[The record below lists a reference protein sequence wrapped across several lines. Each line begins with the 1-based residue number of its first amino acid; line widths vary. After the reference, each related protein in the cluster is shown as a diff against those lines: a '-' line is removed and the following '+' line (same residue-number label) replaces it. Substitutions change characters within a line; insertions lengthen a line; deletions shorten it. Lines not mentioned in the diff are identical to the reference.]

1 MKERFLSVSDIDYIS
16 SFDGVNLYSKITLGE
31 QPMANLIIV
40 QGLSEELDDY
50 DGVASTFNEYDY
62 NVIRYDQRGHGKT
75 PGDKNLYEHVDIV
88 IEDLKAV
95 VDYVKA
101 QLTGKIFIL
110 GHGVGGT
117 IATLFGIR
125 YPNAVHGYIS
135 AGGLSPTGQPVF
147 RDDVVDHSAEI
158 ENQDEEADIEKHK
171 RIKAFRE
178 AVRDMD
184 IEFSKFEDKVL
195 IMHGGS
201 DRIVSS
207 DDAIQFFKEAKTTHK
222 SLRIYD
228 GLDHE
233 LLNVSSYRGMLLSDI
248 VNWLDF
254 ELSMENIDK

>member
-1 MKERFLSVSDIDYIS
+1 MVEGEVLAVSDIDYIS
-16 SFDGVNLYSKITLGE
+16 SFDNVNLYSKITLGE
-31 QPMANLIIV
+31 QPVANLIIV

-50 DGVASTFNEYDY
+50 DGVAALFNEYDY

-75 PGDKNLYEHVDIV
+75 PGDKNLDEHVEIV
-88 IEDLKAV
+88 VEDLKAV

-125 YPNAVHGYIS
+125 YPHAVQGYIS

-147 RDDVVDHSAEI
+147 RDDISAEM
-158 ENQDEEADIEKHK
+158 EDESEEADIEKHK
-171 RIKAFRE
+171 RILAFRQTLQE
-178 AVRDMD
+178 MN

-195 IMHGGS
+195 ILHGGS

-207 DDAIQFFKEAKTTHK
+207 DDAIQFFKEANTTHK

-233 LLNVSSYRGMLLSDI
+233 LLNVNSYRGMLLSDV

-254 ELSMENIDK
+254 ELSMENRED